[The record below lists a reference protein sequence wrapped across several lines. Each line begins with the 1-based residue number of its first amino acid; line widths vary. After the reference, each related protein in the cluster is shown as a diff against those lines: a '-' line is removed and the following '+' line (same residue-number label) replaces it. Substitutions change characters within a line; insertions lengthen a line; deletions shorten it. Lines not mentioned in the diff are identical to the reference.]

1 MDALVATVEQETTL
15 VRAGKLKDAVA
26 LEITKSELARLY
38 ASDSAQVKANLPVLS
53 TQIPDLLAVLRPV
66 ADHHPAAAEQGRQR
80 EDAERGGEIPGA
92 EQDQSAV
99 DAILSRGPTGAVALA
114 GVAVA
119 IVVAIWVA
127 FYLFVFLPRG

>member
-1 MDALVATVEQETTL
+1 M
-15 VRAGKLKDAVA
+15 
-26 LEITKSELARLY
+26 ISEP
-38 ASDSAQVKANLPVLS
+38 PV
-53 TQIPDLLAVLRPV
+53 
-66 ADHHPAAAEQGRQR
+66 
-80 EDAERGGEIPGA
+80 A